1 MIASS
6 SRTPASPIH
15 QHHGYNSHAHP
26 SIHHLFIFNSSL
38 NRHTNPLTPIP
49 PSTTPRT
56 ATMVL
61 KRKRSDSEIS
71 TSSSLLSSP
80 LSASG
85 YMSID
90 YPASHTQIPTPSLF
104 ASRTRKRYRDN
115 RPSESEVHR
124 MPCLFL
130 SPNCPPLM
138 RSVEHTLS
146 LLFSGAQKPQQA
158 ALPTSFRQSF
168 NKPQEP
174 VFSLPSSNQSGSSQ
188 QASLHS
194 FWHGPMASG
203 TRQSSPSS
211 NYSNSS
217 ANTPSSASQMTSFFP
232 ATNCEDCDA
241 SLGQSDDADA
251 MDVDMIM
258 DIDMGGAGSHACTA
272 CGKQVCHSC
281 AVSNLGAERKC
292 LHCAGRSRVTQ
303 GGGAFGWVRAC

>member
-1 MIASS
+1 
-6 SRTPASPIH
+6 
-15 QHHGYNSHAHP
+15 
-26 SIHHLFIFNSSL
+26 
-38 NRHTNPLTPIP
+38 
-49 PSTTPRT
+49 
-56 ATMVL
+56 MVL

-85 YMSID
+85 HMSID
-90 YPASHTQIPTPSLF
+90 YPVSQTQIPTPSLF
-104 ASRTRKRYRDN
+104 SSRTRKRYRDN
-115 RPSESEVHR
+115 RPSESEVHQ
-124 MPCLFL
+124 
-130 SPNCPPLM
+130 
-138 RSVEHTLS
+138 HTLS

-158 ALPTSFRQSF
+158 TLPTSFRQSI

-174 VFSLPSSNQSGSSQ
+174 VSSLPSSSQSGSSQ

-203 TRQSSPSS
+203 GRQSSPSS

-217 ANTPSSASQMTSFFP
+217 TNTPSTASQMTSFFP
-232 ATNCEDCDA
+232 ATNCEDCDG
-241 SLGQSDDADA
+241 SLGQSDDADM
-251 MDVDMIM
+251 MDVDMMM

-292 LHCAGRSRVTQ
+292 LNCAGRSKVTQ
-303 GGGAFGWVRAC
+303 GGGAFGWVRAY